1 MSKENVKPWDIFN
14 KNMERS
20 LPLIAKQRLAVCKQ
34 CPRFVRFTHQCKECG
49 CIMDTKVKLADS
61 KCPLD
66 KWESVDLP
74 IDREMTDEDFKTLGD
89 KE

>member
-1 MSKENVKPWDIFN
+1 
-14 KNMERS
+14 
-20 LPLIAKQRLAVCKQ
+20 
-34 CPRFVRFTHQCKECG
+34 
-49 CIMDTKVKLADS
+49 MDTKVKLADS